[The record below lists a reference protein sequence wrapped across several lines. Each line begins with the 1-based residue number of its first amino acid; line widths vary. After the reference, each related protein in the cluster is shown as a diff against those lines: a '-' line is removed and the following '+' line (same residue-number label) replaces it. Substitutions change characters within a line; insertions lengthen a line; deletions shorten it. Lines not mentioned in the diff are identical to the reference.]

1 MSIMEEEVRMDV
13 REAVEKARHCV
24 AEFFAGEDISHVG
37 VEEVVYDDA
46 KSVWKVTIG
55 FFRSWNRLDGLP
67 ASMYCAWDERS
78 YKVVLIDDPSGD
90 VGSMIHCT
98 FTNMGIKAD

>member
-1 MSIMEEEVRMDV
+1 MGIKELEVRMDV

-37 VEEVVYDDA
+37 VEEVVFDNE

-78 YKVVLIDDPSGD
+78 YKVVLIDDSTGD
-90 VGSMIHCT
+90 VDSMIHCT
-98 FTNMGIKAD
+98 FSNMGIKVD